1 MTNLSCTQ
9 AQQMTS
15 NSDDILLRLAEKRRS
30 VRQYTDEPVN
40 RETIDKIL
48 TIAALAPSSYGQ
60 NPVEFVVVEGREQ
73 LSRLASCKRIGAPS
87 VRGAAAAVVVMAD
100 TSKGELWVEDASV
113 AAGYL
118 LLGAEQY
125 GIGACWNQ
133 IHLRDGQRLSASD
146 EIRQLLDIPDR
157 YEVLCVVSLG
167 HKDEQKKPRSGEQ
180 MKQGRIRYGS
190 DKEQIE
196 ALYREMYNAMVAKD
210 TATLGRVHADNF
222 VLIHM
227 TGMRQS
233 KAEYIRAIADGTLNY
248 YSAEHEEMD
257 IAIKGNTATLTG
269 KSRVTAA
276 VFGGSRGTWRLRLR
290 FTLEKQD
297 GQWRFTSSQASTY

>member
-1 MTNLSCTQ
+1 MMNLSCSQ
-9 AQQMTS
+9 AQQMKGS
-15 NSDDILLRLAEKRRS
+15 SDDSLLRLAEQRRS

-48 TIAALAPSSYGQ
+48 TVAALAPSSYGQ

-73 LSRLASCKRIGAPS
+73 LSKLADCKRIGAPS
-87 VRGAAAAVVVMAD
+87 VRGTSAAVVVMAD

-146 EIRQLLDIPDR
+146 EIRQLLDIPNR

-167 HKDEQKKPRSGEQ
+167 HKDEIKKPRSGEQ
-180 MKQGRIRYGS
+180 MKQGRIRYG
-190 DKEQIE
+190 K
-196 ALYREMYNAMVAKD
+196 Y
-210 TATLGRVHADNF
+210 
-222 VLIHM
+222 
-227 TGMRQS
+227 
-233 KAEYIRAIADGTLNY
+233 
-248 YSAEHEEMD
+248 
-257 IAIKGNTATLTG
+257 
-269 KSRVTAA
+269 
-276 VFGGSRGTWRLRLR
+276 
-290 FTLEKQD
+290 
-297 GQWRFTSSQASTY
+297 